1 MSDEHNRDE
10 PDAKRRR
17 RTGWDIQAPA
27 SGLDTDQYVQQQA
40 QQALIAQ
47 QLALQKAQQIIAQA
61 AIQKSLQT
69 TIGGIAAQFTNKPGC
84 RIYIG

>member
-1 MSDEHNRDE
+1 MSDENNREE
-10 PDAKRRR
+10 PETKRRR

-27 SGLDTDQYVQQQA
+27 GGLDAEQHA